1 MCHHHHFKLASLWI
15 VLGLAAQPAISA
27 DDLSLQQTVG
37 DASSPSAGQEAAASA
52 GGKTG
57 LPMATHAAQMPKVVM
72 ARVGEAEITVEDFMR
87 YLTTNPG
94 KVRQATSWEGKAQLL
109 RTAIENRLL
118 IAAMIQEGL
127 IEGDIKPEKL
137 APAMAELAQ
146 RHFPLPPAPPE
157 DQLNAFYEANV
168 EDFGIPAAVRLS
180 QILINVPAGAGQEEK
195 EAARARAQQALER
208 LKAGE
213 DFGQV
218 AVEVSDRSDLRGRRG
233 DIGFVTPRGH
243 AWLGQAITG
252 LEVGQFTEVIESP
265 SGFDILLLTDRRE
278 AVLTPFAQVRDVVA
292 KRMQEEAQAQ
302 ARAEYVKQLAA
313 TIPVSIELD
322 ELKPY
327 FAQGIIP

>member
-1 MCHHHHFKLASLWI
+1 
-15 VLGLAAQPAISA
+15 
-27 DDLSLQQTVG
+27 
-37 DASSPSAGQEAAASA
+37 
-52 GGKTG
+52 
-57 LPMATHAAQMPKVVM
+57 MATHAAQMPKVVM

-94 KVRQATSWEGKAQLL
+94 KVRQATTWEGKAQLL

-127 IEGDIKPEKL
+127 IEEDSKPGKL
-137 APAMAELAQ
+137 APAMAELSQ

-157 DQLNAFYEANV
+157 DQLKAFYEANV
-168 EDFGIPAAVRLS
+168 EDFGIPSAVRLS

-195 EAARARAQQALER
+195 EAARARAQQALDR
-208 LKAGE
+208 LNAGE

-218 AVEVSDRSDLRGRRG
+218 AVEISDRSDLRSRKG
-233 DIGFVTPRGH
+233 DIGFLSPRGH